1 MYMYCTCTC
10 TFENWPATCLRI
22 LGGASWRSGSS
33 AGRCVQRRRI
43 LLRAFLDWRRERE
56 RERESK
62 RGERERERRERRER
76 EGGEGGREKE
86 RDREERDIIQY
97 CTY

>member
-1 MYMYCTCTC
+1 MYCTL
-10 TFENWPATCLRI
+10 ENWPATCLRI

-56 RERESK
+56 RERERVTK
-62 RGERERERRERRER
+62 RRKRERER
-76 EGGEGGREKE
+76 EGGGRKGE
-86 RDREERDIIQY
+86 RERQRGERY
-97 CTY
+97 